1 MINNLYTN
9 IKNIKEQ
16 IFLQKKK
23 EKKKEK
29 LRLNRSRYNLI
40 QLILQIA
47 KYNQFEIDSIVV
59 KFNFKRQMQDSRTLD
74 L

>member
-47 KYNQFEIDSIVV
+47 KYNQFEIDSIMV